1 MATFFLSCNT
11 CKLAS
16 GLLQP
21 DPPLTDC
28 VRDRPRS
35 TTICALA
42 VVLCSTRAWPIIG
55 SDREKA
61 SCRLLVSIA
70 AMPMHERSSGSGFQR
85 KREGERRCVLVLEYH
100 HTAFPFRSGQR
111 TEADKSLWAIS
122 AMPWLSCS
130 CMRVEPLE
138 MAQPMRR
145 PSQALSEPSNRPK
158 RRATIA

>member
-85 KREGERRCVLVLEYH
+85 KREGDSYCY
-100 HTAFPFRSGQR
+100 HTAFRFRSGQR
-111 TEADKSLWAIS
+111 EADNLFGRSGHGIVVVH
-122 AMPWLSCS
+122 SCS
-130 CMRVEPLE
+130 CTRVENPRNG
-138 MAQPMRR
+138 A
-145 PSQALSEPSNRPK
+145 AD
-158 RRATIA
+158 ATAESSAERTV